1 MSEVFDQSS
10 FFGNGSTVRSVKFPL
25 PGDSIRGVICE
36 PPRLEQERDIKTG
49 VPLTWPSGD
58 PKMQMV
64 ITLQT
69 TLAED
74 DDDDGRR
81 RLYVNKKGMKAALAD
96 ALRAARCNA
105 YAEEGELYAVFT
117 NYGEPSPGLS
127 APKLFAAEYEP
138 PFNTED
144 GFGAV
149 GTAELGETATDG
161 IPF

>member
-1 MSEVFDQSS
+1 MTEVLDQSS
-10 FFGNGSTVRSVKFPL
+10 FFGNGSSIRSVKFPL
-25 PGDSIRGVICE
+25 PGDNIRGVICE

-58 PKMQMV
+58 PKMQMI

-96 ALRAARCNA
+96 ALRDARCNA
-105 YAEEGELYAVFT
+105 LAQEGELYLQFT
-117 NYGEPSPGLS
+117 TYGEASPGLS
-127 APKLFAAEYEP
+127 AP
-138 PFNTED
+138 
-144 GFGAV
+144 
-149 GTAELGETATDG
+149 
-161 IPF
+161 